1 MENLP
6 LTKNQQ
12 AIFDLVESTGD
23 NIFVTGKPGVGKSVL
38 INGLVTEGRKAY
50 TLGAPTGLAALNI
63 GGKTLHSLF
72 GLPVSEGIITP
83 DYNRFSTNESVVKHA
98 KYGIKHLIVDEIS
111 MVRADTFDFI
121 DRFLRWVKE
130 DRRPFGGVQVV
141 IVGDFYQL
149 PPIVKSAETRQFTEH
164 GYASSFVFS
173 SKVFDTFRTVALNEV
188 LRQKG
193 DKKFIAV
200 LHNAREGTLQP
211 NDMVAI
217 NGRVESGVEEG
228 DVRIRLVSKNDTAAA
243 INTEFLNKLPG
254 EAVEFSATQEG
265 VWPLKD
271 NFPAEPLL
279 RLKVGAQVMV
289 KLNKADRPPK
299 SKGKFES
306 TVVNGDLGLVEKIFD
321 GGTFSDFD
329 ELNTND
335 DRTPYVSVR
344 LRKDDRLVKIYRQ
357 RWEYK
362 KKEKVGT
369 EWEEKTVAAYEQI
382 PLSLAWA
389 ISMHKSQGQSFEA
402 VHIDPSS
409 CFAAGQLYVALSRA
423 RSLEGLTLESRIHAS
438 SFKIDPVVKRFYG
451 ALKLEKV

>member
-38 INGLVTEGRKAY
+38 INGLVTEGRKVY

-98 KYGIKHLIVDEIS
+98 RYGIKHLIIDEIS

-121 DRFLRWVKE
+121 DRFLRWAKE
-130 DRRPFGGVQVV
+130 VNRPFGGVQVIV
-141 IVGDFYQL
+141 VGDFYQL
-149 PPIVKSAETRQFTEH
+149 PPIVRSAESRQFTEH
-164 GYASSFVFS
+164 GYASPFVFS
-173 SKVFDTFRTVALNEV
+173 SKVFATFRTVALNEV

-200 LHNAREGTLQP
+200 LHNAREGALQP

-254 EAVEFSATQEG
+254 EIVEFSATQEG
-265 VWPLKD
+265 IWPLKD

-306 TVVNGDLGLVEKIFD
+306 SVVNGDLGLVEKIGSGLYENSPGD
-321 GGTFSDFD
+321 V
-329 ELNTND
+329 D
-335 DRTPYVSVR
+335 DTDNIPSVSVR
-344 LRKDDRLVKIYRQ
+344 LRKDNQLVKIYRQ

-362 KKEKVGT
+362 KKEKVGN
-369 EWEEKTVAAYEQI
+369 EWEEKVIAAYEQI
-382 PLSLAWA
+382 PISLAWA

-423 RSLEGLTLESRIHAS
+423 RSLEGLTLESRVHAS
-438 SFKIDPVVKRFYG
+438 SFKIDPVVKRFYE
-451 ALKLEKV
+451 ALKLEKI

>member
-6 LTKNQQ
+6 LTKNQT
-12 AIFDLVESTGD
+12 AIFDLIEGTSD

-38 INGLVTEGRKAY
+38 INGLVTEGRKVY

-83 DYNRFSTNESVVKHA
+83 DYNRFSSNENVIKHA
-98 KYGIKHLIVDEIS
+98 RYGIKHLIIDEIS

-121 DRFLRWVKE
+121 DRFLRWAKDE
-130 DRRPFGGVQVV
+130 SRPFGGVQVV

-149 PPIVKSAETRQFTEH
+149 PPIVRSAEARQFTEH
-164 GYASSFVFS
+164 GYASPFVFS
-173 SKVFDTFRTVALNEV
+173 SKVFETFRTVALEEV

-211 NDMVAI
+211 KDMVAI
-217 NGRVESGVEEG
+217 NGRVEAGVEEG

-243 INTEFLNKLPG
+243 INAEYLNKLPG

-306 TVVNGDLGLVEKIFD
+306 TVVNGDLGLVEKINFGD
-321 GGTFSDFD
+321 DYSDDVD
-329 ELNTND
+329 EEI

-344 LRKDDRLVKIYRQ
+344 LRKDARLVKIYRQ

-369 EWEEKTVAAYEQI
+369 EWEEKVIAAYEQI
-382 PLSLAWA
+382 PIAFAWA

-423 RSLEGLTLESRIHAS
+423 RSLEGLTLESRVHPS

-451 ALKLEKV
+451 ALKLERV